1 MDDTSAKAGRTADLS
16 RRHRVFTSDNGVV
29 TVTGGKLT
37 TYREMAED
45 AVNEACE
52 LLNVK
57 TKSRTRRLSLRGAS
71 GKRARSTHADRHL
84 DGRFGSDSSI
94 VKQLI
99 SQNPT
104 LGEPLVPGLPYL
116 RAEAVFAVTHEMATS
131 IDDIMTRR
139 TRSRLLDR
147 KACVSAT
154 PALADLVG
162 PLLSWTPEQRATNI
176 AFFLDECA
184 REDAAAHVTEQEF
197 IDSHKDTK

>member
-84 DGRFGSDSSI
+84 DGRFGSDSSM
-94 VKQLI
+94 VKELI
-99 SQNPT
+99 EQDPT
-104 LGEPLVPGLPYL
+104 LGQPLVPGLPYL

-131 IDDIMTRR
+131 IDDILTRR

-147 KACVSAT
+147 KACVAAT
-154 PALADLVG
+154 PALADLVA
-162 PLLSWTPEQRATNI
+162 PLLSWTPEQRAANI
-176 AFFLDECA
+176 AIFLDECA
-184 REDAAAHVTEQEF
+184 REDAAAQVTEQEF
-197 IDSHKDTK
+197 IDSYGGTK